1 MSHAPWT
8 LRQCKHCCHRAW
20 KCHPTPSW
28 RGNLHLHRTI
38 SHRPQWFPCSESKQ
52 VEMPQSIWLLLP
64 CPCIAGTKRTPAWQP
79 QFHSFGSPR
88 HAKNFEFWACCISAG
103 RSLNSC
109 STSCLTTFHVHP
121 IFTICVKGCSSNGTL
136 LPLTR
141 ASRESCPFGHSSS
154 KPGSSVVHLCAT
166 LLTNETVW
174 LPDTDKHLS
183 VKRTLASLPPLCSC
197 KSWLAWNCWDL
208 VAAVAAT
215 SKQMPS
221 NLLRSA
227 PVFSSLQ
234 PLACTSAGKHIFPA
248 RFCGWIK
255 NVIAVQLGFIEQAM
269 SFSIDMILFTF
280 TFNSN
285 WSSFFAASTKFA
297 TLGSMLPCWN
307 SENFDAQS
315 HDTAP
320 ALVEWKKWNIMF
332 VLWGF
337 LGCKSL
343 ST

>member
-1 MSHAPWT
+1 M
-8 LRQCKHCCHRAW
+8 
-20 KCHPTPSW
+20 
-28 RGNLHLHRTI
+28 
-38 SHRPQWFPCSESKQ
+38 
-52 VEMPQSIWLLLP
+52 
-64 CPCIAGTKRTPAWQP
+64 
-79 QFHSFGSPR
+79 
-88 HAKNFEFWACCISAG
+88 
-103 RSLNSC
+103 
-109 STSCLTTFHVHP
+109 TFHVHP

-174 LPDTDKHLS
+174 LPDTDKYLS
-183 VKRTLASLPPLCSC
+183 VRRTLASLPSLCSR

-234 PLACTSAGKHIFPA
+234 PLACTSAGKNIFPA

-255 NVIAVQLGFIEQAM
+255 HVIAVQLGFLEQAM
-269 SFSIDMILFTF
+269 FLQYRHDSVYFHVQFQLVIFLRSEHQVRHFRIH
-280 TFNSN
+280 
-285 WSSFFAASTKFA
+285 AA
-297 TLGSMLPCWN
+297 
-307 SENFDAQS
+307 
-315 HDTAP
+315 
-320 ALVEWKKWNIMF
+320 
-332 VLWGF
+332 VLE
-337 LGCKSL
+337 
-343 ST
+343 